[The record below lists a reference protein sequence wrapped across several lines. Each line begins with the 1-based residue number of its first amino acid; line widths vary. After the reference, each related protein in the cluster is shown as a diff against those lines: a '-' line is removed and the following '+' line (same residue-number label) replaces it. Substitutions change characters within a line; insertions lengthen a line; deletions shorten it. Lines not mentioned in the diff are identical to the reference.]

1 MPCDETCVTPLES
14 AGRALGIEI
23 IEPAVVR
30 MPDDLP
36 VAFAALRRRKVDAL
50 HVAAGGMLWAQ
61 RDRVSALALE
71 QRLPGIAAFREY
83 AHAGLLMSYGPDL
96 ADINRRAGS
105 FVDRIAKGA
114 KPGDLPIELPA
125 KFDLAINQKTA
136 KALGIVVPQ
145 PMLMRATEVI
155 ET

>member
-1 MPCDETCVTPLES
+1 
-14 AGRALGIEI
+14 
-23 IEPAVVR
+23 
-30 MPDDLP
+30 
-36 VAFAALRRRKVDAL
+36 
-50 HVAAGGMLWAQ
+50 
-61 RDRVSALALE
+61 VSALALE